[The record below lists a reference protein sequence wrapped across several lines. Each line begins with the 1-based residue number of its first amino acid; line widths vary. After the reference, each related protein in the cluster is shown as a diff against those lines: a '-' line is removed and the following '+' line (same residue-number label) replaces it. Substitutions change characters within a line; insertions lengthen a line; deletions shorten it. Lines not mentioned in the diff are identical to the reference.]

1 MHSIMPSRYYS
12 ALNILRGLEKTGIP
26 LIGLYGDKV
35 GIPNMADDWG
45 IYYFVPKLALIFHV
59 SIDRAFDLF
68 FSGILFVSFLV
79 AFIFF
84 FLLYRSIM
92 QRVVIIVGLSALAFM
107 SWYVWDVYVFYA
119 ATILFCIPPAL
130 YFLDHKISKYYLV
143 SFFFFAG
150 LSIGFAHYIRTY
162 SGIAPLLFLIV
173 TYGYKRKWLLFLPL
187 FVGLLIPYLFFNSL
201 IEKRDNYAKQQA
213 LFYEGEEGHHMWHN
227 TYGGFG
233 FLNNPYDLVFG
244 DFQIVKKVN
253 SYYPEVQYPSKA
265 YNQAA
270 KQCII
275 QLIKEHPKFILIT
288 LFAKLGVI
296 FLYLLIFANL
306 GLLCAWWYPKPF
318 FIELAFWSA
327 LGFNSLFAF
336 LTIPNT
342 IYLLGFIAVA
352 VMYGI
357 VSICYALD
365 KGLSKILK
373 TIYFFK

>member
-1 MHSIMPSRYYS
+1 MPSRYYS
-12 ALNILRGLEKTGIP
+12 VLNILRGLEKTGVP

-130 YFLDHKISKYYLV
+130 YFLDHKISKYYLA

-162 SGIAPLLFLIV
+162 SGIAPLLFLII
-173 TYGYKRKWLLFLPL
+173 TYGYKRKWMLFSPLFL
-187 FVGLLIPYLFFNSL
+187 GLLVPYLFFNSL

-213 LFYEGEEGHHMWHN
+213 LFYEGEEGHHARSDVRGAW
-227 TYGGFG
+227 
-233 FLNNPYDLVFG
+233 
-244 DFQIVKKVN
+244 
-253 SYYPEVQYPSKA
+253 VQ
-265 YNQAA
+265 
-270 KQCII
+270 
-275 QLIKEHPKFILIT
+275 
-288 LFAKLGVI
+288 
-296 FLYLLIFANL
+296 
-306 GLLCAWWYPKPF
+306 
-318 FIELAFWSA
+318 
-327 LGFNSLFAF
+327 
-336 LTIPNT
+336 
-342 IYLLGFIAVA
+342 
-352 VMYGI
+352 
-357 VSICYALD
+357 VSGARRWARH
-365 KGLSKILK
+365 
-373 TIYFFK
+373 